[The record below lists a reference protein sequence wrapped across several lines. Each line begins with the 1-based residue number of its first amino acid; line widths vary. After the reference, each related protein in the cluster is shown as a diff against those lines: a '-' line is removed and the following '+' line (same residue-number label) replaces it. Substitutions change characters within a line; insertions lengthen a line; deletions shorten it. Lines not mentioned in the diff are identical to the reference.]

1 MKMSFEEKQAKL
13 VEIIQT
19 LQTQDNLSLKQMSD
33 LYNQGKKLVEE
44 LNEELDSL
52 KSQVSNQIVEN

>member
-1 MKMSFEEKQAKL
+1 MTFEQKQEKL

-19 LQTQDNLSLKQMSD
+19 LQKQDSLSLKEMTA

-44 LNEELDSL
+44 LNNELDSL

>member
-19 LQTQDNLSLKQMSD
+19 LQTKDDLSLKEMSD

-44 LNEELDSL
+44 LNNELDSL